1 MTIERASRT
10 NVITLE
16 FIPSKINSVN
26 VKKKGAQFFSTT
38 SNYTLSG
45 KTIQLDK
52 IYESITVN
60 YEYDIAQDPEALQN
74 YVAFTEEVFNEDLKN
89 FLIKNSNESLKT
101 QATSAKEKRASVEGT
116 TLGTN
121 VGVTKG
127 GFTSLS
133 ATVKESQ
140 TETDDTVVSILV
152 DGVPQ
157 ITVKKSLSSSDQ
169 GDITTLT
176 GKTASGA
183 LLNATIVTGNP
194 KGIEAALT
202 SVIGA
207 TKRQSKAALQDV
219 SPYPDE
225 VSTAVEENISVD
237 IATTSEKIASRT
249 MDLLNSPFKAID
261 PVSGVK
267 GFGSLG
273 LDFGNIMG
281 ALLGKELQIPQ
292 IKSFGQEMP
301 GLPETFVLPDNTT
314 PPPSIIS
321 PDASTNI
328 RGNLRESTPLPSNV
342 QNSIPPLDL
351 QKPNSVFKYPL
362 PDDYEF
368 TTVGGYEE
376 LETELKKAK
385 RDITTA
391 IVRWTLTHTDHNLD
405 AYDIHREHSIALIK
419 LYELQVGDVLKIEAS
434 DPGTFGIQWH
444 YVIRRDGVIQRGRP
458 IEKKVLTVG
467 DDNLVNHSLHI
478 GFVGGYNGPSSFAA
492 AKQSSDS
499 YTPAQWEAFDAFLTA
514 FYSARPGGQ
523 ALGYNDVVPEAT
535 GPGFDVELYIGG
547 KYKKTN
553 VISDNVL
560 STEELNTRPP
570 VETVAP
576 SRINEREEEPLVP
589 TGRTTAPAIAEAIV
603 EGLTNSDGPTEE
615 QLIKASEEYAAKSR
629 EADRIFNSAK
639 ALQEDARKKYGRE
652 IPPEVRAKWTPKF
665 ERVADLEDE
674 MYALRKEM
682 MNNDFRYDEE
692 TQSWK
697 EIK

>member
-16 FIPSKINSVN
+16 YIPSKINSVN
-26 VKKKGAQFFSTT
+26 VKKKGAQFFSST

-74 YVAFTEEVFNEDLKN
+74 YIAFTEEAFNGDLKN

-101 QATSAKEKRASVEGT
+101 QATSAKTKRASVEGT

-121 VGVTKG
+121 VNVTKG

-133 ATVKESQ
+133 ASVEESQ
-140 TETDDTVVSILV
+140 TETGDTVVSILV

-207 TKRQSKAALQDV
+207 TKRQTKAALQNV
-219 SPYPDE
+219 SPYPNE
-225 VSTAVEENISVD
+225 VSTAVEENVSIDV
-237 IATTSEKIASRT
+237 ATTSERIASRT
-249 MDLLNSPFKAID
+249 MDLLNNPFKAID
-261 PVSGVK
+261 PVSSTK

-273 LDFGNIMG
+273 LDFGNILG
-281 ALLGKELQIPQ
+281 ALLGEQLQVPQ

-301 GLPETFVLPDNTT
+301 SLPKTFVLPDNTT
-314 PPPSIIS
+314 PPPSIIL

-328 RGNLRESTPLPSNV
+328 RKNLRETSPLPANA

-351 QKPNSVFKYPL
+351 EKPAAEFKYPL
-362 PDDYEF
+362 PANYEF

-376 LETELKKAK
+376 LEAELKKAK

-391 IVRWTLTHTDHNLD
+391 VVRWTLTHTDHNLD
-405 AYDIHREHSIALIK
+405 AYDIHREHSVALAK
-419 LYELQVGDVLKIEAS
+419 LYELQPGDILKIEAS
-434 DPGTFGIQWH
+434 SPGTFGIQWH

-467 DDNLVNHSLHI
+467 DTNLVNHSLHI

-514 FYSARPGGQ
+514 FYGARPGAQ
-523 ALGYNDVVPEAT
+523 VLGYNDIVPEAS

-553 VISDNVL
+553 VISNNVL

-570 VETVAP
+570 AETAAP

-629 EADRIFNSAK
+629 EADRIFNEAK

-652 IPPEVRAKWTPKF
+652 IPPEVRAKWRPKF
-665 ERVADLEDE
+665 EQVADLEDE